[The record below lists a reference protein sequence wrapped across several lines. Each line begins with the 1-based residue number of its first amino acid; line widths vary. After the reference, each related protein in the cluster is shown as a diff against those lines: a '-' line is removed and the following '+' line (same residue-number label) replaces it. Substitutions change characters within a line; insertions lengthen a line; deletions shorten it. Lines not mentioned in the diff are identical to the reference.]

1 METPEEFQERWRREQ
16 RLRQRLR
23 LAAFRLEATQVERAW
38 AVLSA
43 HRQGLSIRE
52 IAAAIGLSRA
62 RVHQLL
68 SEAATAELSAQVN
81 SLRERGWPAAAD
93 DTDESAAQ
101 DLVLARLADEV
112 TALRECLDW
121 LERLERG
128 EPVVVNLLPEFHDQ
142 RDFVTFDRP
151 RVLRILRRIAG
162 DLDELSRAPDR
173 RSVPRSAGDA
183 PTERRRRLAE
193 PPPVPPRLSQ
203 REERAQLRAK
213 FGLDS

>member
-1 METPEEFQERWRREQ
+1 METREEFQERWRREQ

-23 LAAFRLEATQVERAW
+23 LAAFRLEAAQVERAW

-68 SEAATAELSAQVN
+68 SEAAAAEVPAKVN
-81 SLRERGWPAAAD
+81 HLREQGWPTAD
-93 DTDESAAQ
+93 ADGDGATEDP
-101 DLVLARLADEV
+101 VLARLADEV

-128 EPVVVNLLPEFHDQ
+128 EPVVVNLEPEFHDQ
-142 RDFVTFDRP
+142 RDFVAFDRP
-151 RVLRILRRIAG
+151 RVLRVVRRIAD
-162 DLDELSRAPDR
+162 DLDELSRAPAR
-173 RSVPRSAGDA
+173 RSVPTQSAGDA
-183 PTERRRRLAE
+183 AAERRRQLAE

-203 REERAQLRAK
+203 REERAQLRTK
-213 FGLDS
+213 LGLDP

>member
-1 METPEEFQERWRREQ
+1 METREEFQERWRRAQ

-23 LAAFRLEATQVERAW
+23 LAAFRLEAAQVERAW

-43 HRQGLSIRE
+43 HQQGLSIRE

-68 SEAATAELSAQVN
+68 SEAATAELSAQLN
-81 SLRERGWPAAAD
+81 RLRERSWAATAD
-93 DTDESAAQ
+93 DSDESVAE
-101 DLVLARLADEV
+101 DRVLARLADEV
-112 TALRECLDW
+112 TVLRECLDW

-128 EPVVVNLLPEFHDQ
+128 ESVVVNLLPEFHDQ

-151 RVLRILRRIAG
+151 RVLRVLRRIAG

-173 RSVPRSAGDA
+173 RSVPPLNGAGGW
-183 PTERRRRLAE
+183 PNHRRHD
-193 PPPVPPRLSQ
+193 
-203 REERAQLRAK
+203 RA
-213 FGLDS
+213 